1 MYNITDAV
9 LAATL
14 KDLIEDGIIDRKSY
28 DEIPP
33 RVEYMLTQKGKSV
46 VPILQNYLANGQAI
60 FYKKRILKNEMVQ
73 CQKCDQSQIGE
84 KQIMLII
91 YRGKKFTK
99 EQVQQLFLSVNW
111 ISGNYPE
118 RLYKALMNSSTVL
131 TVWDDEKLVGLT
143 RVLDDTEMLAQIHY
157 VLVHPDYQGK
167 GIAGKMIEYIKE
179 KYKNFMYIE
188 GMPEDKNNVPFYT
201 KHGFS
206 VMENGAAIQICNYDN
221 KILRR

>member
-1 MYNITDAV
+1 
-9 LAATL
+9 
-14 KDLIEDGIIDRKSY
+14 
-28 DEIPP
+28 
-33 RVEYMLTQKGKSV
+33 
-46 VPILQNYLANGQAI
+46 
-60 FYKKRILKNEMVQ
+60 
-73 CQKCDQSQIGE
+73 
-84 KQIMLII
+84 MLI
-91 YRGKKFTK
+91 YTEEKKFTK

-118 RLYKALMNSSTVL
+118 RLYKALMNLSTVL

-167 GIAGKMIEYIKE
+167 CIAGKMIEYIKE

-206 VMENGAAIQICNYDN
+206 VMENGAAIKICNYDH
-221 KILRR
+221 IH